1 MDVREHDAEVQE
13 IYARWL
19 DAATRIAFVVSLVTF
34 LLYASG
40 ALAPLIPLDSLPKLW
55 SLPVEEYLQRTGA
68 PSGWQWLAS
77 LNRAEFLSL
86 ASVALLP
93 LVTLLCYLRLVP
105 AFAALGERQQA
116 AFALAQVI
124 VLIAAMSGLLG

>member
-1 MDVREHDAEVQE
+1 MDVKQHDAVVQE

-19 DAATRIAFVVSLVTF
+19 DAATRLAFVVSLVTF
-34 LLYASG
+34 LLYVCG
-40 ALAPLIPLDSLPKLW
+40 ALPPLIPLDALPKLW
-55 SLPVEEYLQRTGA
+55 GLPVEEYLRRTGA

-77 LNRAEFLSL
+77 LGRADFLSL
-86 ASVALLP
+86 ASIALLP

-124 VLIAAMSGLLG
+124 VLIAAMSGWWG